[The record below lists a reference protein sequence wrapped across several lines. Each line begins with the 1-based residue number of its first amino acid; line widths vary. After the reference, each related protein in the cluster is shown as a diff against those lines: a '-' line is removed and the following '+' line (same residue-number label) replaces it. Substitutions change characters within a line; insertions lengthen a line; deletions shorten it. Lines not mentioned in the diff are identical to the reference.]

1 MLRKGQGQ
9 STFQF
14 TKIVEKISKQ
24 ESKIASTLKTFGEAM
39 MAPVIA
45 NFDRDVLVK
54 RKQSQLGQLAKRVA
68 KKASF
73 LSNSLRTEPQTN
85 HSNVSNSKSVIFKN
99 LKQSSFMKYLGRE
112 KLSIFLF
119 KVLQ

>member
-24 ESKIASTLKTFGEAM
+24 ESKIASTLKTFGEDM
-39 MAPVIA
+39 MAPIIS
-45 NFDRDVLVK
+45 NMDKDVLVK
-54 RKQSQLGQLAKRVA
+54 RKQSQFGQLAKRVA

-73 LSNSLRTEPQTN
+73 LSNSMRTDPQTN
-85 HSNVSNSKSVIFKN
+85 HSNISHSKLIFFKN
-99 LKQSSFMKYLGRE
+99 SF
-112 KLSIFLF
+112 
-119 KVLQ
+119 LQTTF